1 MKYVVYCVEFGAAK
15 EYFENKEEAIN
26 TAREEAGD
34 WYEVVVDSAD
44 ALCHELR
51 RASL

>member
-15 EYFENKEEAIN
+15 EYFESREEAIT
-26 TAREEAGD
+26 TAREEDGD

-44 ALCHELR
+44 ALCHELG
-51 RASL
+51 RASQ